1 MSKAMAHISTR
12 ALGIGPCTV
21 VTSLALMFAALSAR
35 AQSEPHP
42 TAVPPA
48 LSASAA
54 EAGAAGGLHAGW
66 LQRRA
71 AALSSLRVI
80 ELPDESPPGAR
91 ARRPHHALTWRND
104 TLSRSLDELGLTN
117 AECRNR
123 VRLPSRLRQSPGGG
137 AAVQVQLQ
145 VALSCSF

>member
-1 MSKAMAHISTR
+1 MRTR
-12 ALGIGPCTV
+12 ALGTGPCTV
-21 VTSLALMFAALSAR
+21 VASLALIFASWSAR
-35 AQSEPHP
+35 AQSEPRA

-48 LSASAA
+48 LSASAV
-54 EAGAAGGLHAGW
+54 EGDAAGGLRAGW
-66 LQRRA
+66 LQRRS

-104 TLSRSLDELGLTN
+104 TLSRSLDDMGLTN
-117 AECRNR
+117 ADCRNR
-123 VRLPSRLRQSPGGG
+123 VRLPSRLRQSPDGG

-145 VALSCSF
+145 IALSCSF

>member
-1 MSKAMAHISTR
+1 MAHSTTLTSR
-12 ALGIGPCTV
+12 IGPTTV
-21 VTSLALMFAALSAR
+21 AASLALALNPLAVCAQSTEPSAALA
-35 AQSEPHP
+35 
-42 TAVPPA
+42 PA
-48 LSASAA
+48 TTASAPDV
-54 EAGAAGGLHAGW
+54 GAAGGLRRGW
-66 LQRRA
+66 LRQSA
-71 AALSSLRVI
+71 SALSLRVI

-104 TLSRSLDELGLTN
+104 TLSRSLDEMGLTN
-117 AECRNR
+117 ADCRNR